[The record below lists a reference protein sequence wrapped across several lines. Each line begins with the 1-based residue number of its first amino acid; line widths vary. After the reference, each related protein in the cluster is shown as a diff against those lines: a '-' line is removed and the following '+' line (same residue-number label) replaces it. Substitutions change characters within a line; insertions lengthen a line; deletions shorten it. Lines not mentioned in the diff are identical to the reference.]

1 MSVIRS
7 SRAFFSSSS
16 FVTRWTVR
24 LTSWP
29 GGVGLLVHEHVLD
42 ERHRQ
47 AEYGPVQESPAGGED
62 AQGVE
67 GSVVPLRRRLLAV
80 AEQERILL
88 LEDNPYG
95 VFTGGDACRRSR
107 RSTRVAA

>member
-1 MSVIRS
+1 MSGIGRPNTAQCK
-7 SRAFFSSSS
+7 R
-16 FVTRWTVR
+16 
-24 LTSWP
+24 
-29 GGVGLLVHEHVLD
+29 VL
-42 ERHRQ
+42 
-47 AEYGPVQESPAGGED
+47 PGED